1 MSKLIYAKSKAGFET
16 AYDLTARSLGGTVYA
31 SVVFTE
37 DGYLFT
43 HGKYF
48 RIFPDAATI
57 FTSTTT
63 NGTAT
68 LKDTTAA
75 AKTLGTIDVGVTA
88 VVGGNALS
96 NTALSNGSITI
107 DHDVSGVAA
116 AAYGPTG
123 DSVGATATI
132 PKVTVDTYGHVTAAG
147 THTATLNRVLATT
160 TTGNFYLLGHA
171 SSTDVTNSAQALKI
185 ATIYGNQL
193 GHLTAV
199 KFIGAT
205 DKSLSVALNGAV
217 AVAFNNTADVTHTFF
232 APTTGGTAGQIL
244 KSNGNSA
251 PTWLSLSE
259 SIAVGSTNSEVP
271 TAAAVYAAISSGIST
286 NDAMIFK
293 GVIDASTNPNYP
305 ASDKGWTWKISAPG
319 KIGGASGVVVEA
331 GDTIIC
337 TTDGSV
343 TGDQATVGTNWTIL
357 QTNIDGSVTTTGVL
371 AQNALVLGTGTAAIQ
386 SLANSTAGNILVCG
400 GGTTAPSWNAP
411 GAFTIQVNDAAF
423 GTNYSPTSGKT
434 VNFKPGSNVTLASS
448 GNDITISSTD
458 SNWYPTAFSW
468 TGGTSAGPTGSLTGA
483 GMTAVAV
490 GAIPVA
496 SATASGVVTTGAQI
510 FAGTKTFSSIIS
522 GSINGTAAL
531 ATDVAGGTTGA
542 IVYQSAAGV
551 TAFLAASAT
560 NGYVLKYN
568 TTTNAPYWAADV
580 DTDTHYTSKNI
591 IGATAGATANA
602 TAANAALYLNH
613 IENGSVTSTHKIT
626 GAGATSVASDASGN
640 LTITSA
646 NTWRNVS
653 AYSVTNTFAQVL
665 TSTIGT
671 DDLQFGSEFIWDTVG
686 DGTNG
691 PELKLGWAEI
701 DNLGAITYMF

>member
-185 ATIYGNQL
+185 ASIYGNQL

-205 DKSLSVALNGAV
+205 DKSLSVALNGTT

-251 PTWLSLSE
+251 PT
-259 SIAVGSTNSEVP
+259 
-271 TAAAVYAAISSGIST
+271 
-286 NDAMIFK
+286 
-293 GVIDASTNPNYP
+293 
-305 ASDKGWTWKISAPG
+305 
-319 KIGGASGVVVEA
+319 
-331 GDTIIC
+331 
-337 TTDGSV
+337 
-343 TGDQATVGTNWTIL
+343 
-357 QTNIDGSVTTTGVL
+357 
-371 AQNALVLGTGTAAIQ
+371 
-386 SLANSTAGNILVCG
+386 
-400 GGTTAPSWNAP
+400 
-411 GAFTIQVNDAAF
+411 
-423 GTNYSPTSGKT
+423 
-434 VNFKPGSNVTLASS
+434 
-448 GNDITISSTD
+448 
-458 SNWYPTAFSW
+458 
-468 TGGTSAGPTGSLTGA
+468 
-483 GMTAVAV
+483 
-490 GAIPVA
+490 
-496 SATASGVVTTGAQI
+496 
-510 FAGTKTFSSIIS
+510 
-522 GSINGTAAL
+522 
-531 ATDVAGGTTGA
+531 
-542 IVYQSAAGV
+542 
-551 TAFLAASAT
+551 
-560 NGYVLKYN
+560 
-568 TTTNAPYWAADV
+568 
-580 DTDTHYTSKNI
+580 
-591 IGATAGATANA
+591 
-602 TAANAALYLNH
+602 
-613 IENGSVTSTHKIT
+613 
-626 GAGATSVASDASGN
+626 
-640 LTITSA
+640 
-646 NTWRNVS
+646 
-653 AYSVTNTFAQVL
+653 
-665 TSTIGT
+665 
-671 DDLQFGSEFIWDTVG
+671 
-686 DGTNG
+686 
-691 PELKLGWAEI
+691 
-701 DNLGAITYMF
+701 